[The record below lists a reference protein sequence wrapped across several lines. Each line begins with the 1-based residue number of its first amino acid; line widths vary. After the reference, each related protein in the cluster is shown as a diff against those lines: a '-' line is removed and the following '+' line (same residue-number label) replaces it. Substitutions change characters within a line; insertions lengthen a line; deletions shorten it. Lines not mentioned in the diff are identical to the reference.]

1 MKKLLLLIPIIV
13 LIIGCGGDDGTNYF
27 PLTVGDEWNYDMTRT
42 TIIVIDT
49 LTSDTTVTTGTV
61 DMDITAE
68 TTLDNG
74 TEVFEMTMTMTD
86 TTITF
91 YVEETE
97 DYLLQYSNKAATVPS
112 DTMLA
117 LPLEL
122 GKTWADYEVT
132 AQANIT
138 VPAGTFNDCWE
149 IRGLYGEED
158 STCMYVAPDVGMV
171 KMSQKGAETDTTSY
185 EMLMELETY
194 TVK

>member
-1 MKKLLLLIPIIV
+1 VKKLLLLIPIIV
-13 LIIGCGGDDGTNYF
+13 LIIGCGGDDVTNYF
-27 PLTVGDEWNYDMTRT
+27 PLTVGNEWNYDMTMT

-49 LTSDTTVTTGTV
+49 LTSDTTVTTGTM
-61 DMDITAE
+61 DLDITEE

-86 TTITF
+86 TTITS

-97 DYLLQYSNKAATVPS
+97 DYVLQYSSKAATVPF

-117 LPLEL
+117 LPLET
-122 GKTWADYEVT
+122 GKTWADCEVMG
-132 AQANIT
+132 QKNIT
-138 VPAGTFNDCWE
+138 VPAKTFNDCWE
-149 IRGLYGEED
+149 IRRIDNSDTMY
-158 STCMYVAPDVGMV
+158 MYVAPDVGMV

-185 EMLMELETY
+185 EMLMELKTY